1 MTRQNDFRKND
12 ILNLIW
18 DFNSKFDR
26 DEEKQSKKALVDW
39 IKKEI
44 IKLADENLDKTGSRF
59 ISLKI
64 GRNIARSSLR
74 EILDK
79 KQEILSSSNNKSS
92 NTVRVKPSVQ
102 QEFEEDMDKQLKAIF
117 KTAILFDGKAS
128 CNTNCEERKILQDAN
143 TKNAILEIMELQY
156 QETFKSCLP
165 EEWNFVQKSHQI
177 DYQMN
182 GHDCGPY
189 VMVTAE
195 HICRN
200 AQLTFLGSQM
210 AEYRIRI
217 AQSLLTG
224 SLNI

>member
-1 MTRQNDFRKND
+1 MNKN
-12 ILNLIW
+12 
-18 DFNSKFDR
+18 KV
-26 DEEKQSKKALVDW
+26 KKHLS
-39 IKKEI
+39 IELKKEI

-102 QEFEEDMDKQLKAIF
+102 QEFEEDMYKQLKAIF

-143 TKNAILEIMELQY
+143 TKNAILEIMELQIAVCNIKKRLNHVCPKSGFS
-156 QETFKSCLP
+156 FKGAP
-165 EEWNFVQKSHQI
+165 
-177 DYQMN
+177 
-182 GHDCGPY
+182 
-189 VMVTAE
+189 
-195 HICRN
+195 R
-200 AQLTFLGSQM
+200 
-210 AEYRIRI
+210 
-217 AQSLLTG
+217 
-224 SLNI
+224 